1 MEALQYEAVT
11 VQIDRGSDDGVLGF
25 ALSGGASEGRLI
37 YISDILP
44 DSPAIYKLA
53 LNDEI
58 ISFQGMNV
66 TRMKKSEFRTLLRNS
81 SAKIKI
87 FWIKIRHF
95 HFVLCFDFRIERLNV
110 SQSLFKQN

>member
-11 VQIDRGSDDGVLGF
+11 VQIDRGSDNGSLGV

-58 ISFQGMNV
+58 ISLQGMNV
-66 TRMKKSEFRTLLRNS
+66 TRMKKTEFSTLLRKS
-81 SAKIKI
+81 SASNENI
-87 FWIKIRHF
+87 WIKIGNLRKWIF
-95 HFVLCFDFRIERLNV
+95 ISFYVLTSE
-110 SQSLFKQN
+110 